1 MTCEWDEG
9 EAGMK
14 KCIATIAVV
23 LIAMA
28 VFEQKAE
35 AQVFTPT
42 FMAPRQSSDIG
53 LYLNDGPGEFS
64 IEGILR
70 RGFGAY
76 DLGVRLGLADTE
88 DLTILVGGE
97 LRHPVAQTAPID
109 LAVTGHAQGAFG
121 DASAAG
127 FLLGLSLGYTF
138 VAPGIAFTPYLHPRV
153 GGVES
158 FRGDDFDLELLA
170 DLGFDLRFSQ
180 SLDVR
185 LGITFEDEH
194 GAEFGIG
201 LAWR

>member
-1 MTCEWDEG
+1 LDVDRED
-9 EAGMK
+9 GMRK
-14 KCIATIAVV
+14 LSLVFLLVAVAFGSV
-23 LIAMA
+23 SRR
-28 VFEQKAE
+28 AE

-53 LYLNDGPGEFS
+53 LYLSDGPGEFS
-64 IEGILR
+64 IEGIMR

-76 DLGVRLGLADTE
+76 DLGFRLGLADTE
-88 DLTILVGGE
+88 DLTVLVGGE

-109 LAVTGHAQGAFG
+109 LSVTGHAQGAFG
-121 DASAAG
+121 DRSG
-127 FLLGLSLGYTF
+127 LGVLLGLALGYTF
-138 VAPGIAFTPYLHPRV
+138 TTPEIAFTPYLHPRV

-158 FRGDDFDLELLA
+158 LYGDDFDLELLA

-180 SLDVR
+180 SFDVR

-194 GAEFGIG
+194 GAEFGVG